1 MGPWPQAWPE
11 LCLQLV
17 HKGKNEKPQERTRGR
32 KYRSLAR
39 VSSGEAHTGFRRRA
53 GAETG

>member
-53 GAETG
+53 GAEMG